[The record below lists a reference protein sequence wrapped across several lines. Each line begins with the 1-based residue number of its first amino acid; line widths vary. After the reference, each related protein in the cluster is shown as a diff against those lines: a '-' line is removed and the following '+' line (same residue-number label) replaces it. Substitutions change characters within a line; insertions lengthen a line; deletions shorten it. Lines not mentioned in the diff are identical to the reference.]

1 MSNSRYYH
9 ALLLYLMASLS
20 PVFFRRASVQE
31 LEKPRAETEAEK
43 IKKTRKYSVK
53 GKVRLKGSEKNTDPF
68 QNIGM
73 RIQRF

>member
-1 MSNSRYYH
+1 MFIIV
-9 ALLLYLMASLS
+9 LS
-20 PVFFRRASVQE
+20 DTSYPVFFRRASVQE